1 MHSEAANGSWR
12 WYFVNIKKVFSNLG
26 PMLLDV
32 GVWMNGKVVLF
43 K

>member
-1 MHSEAANGSWR
+1 MVHDVG
-12 WYFVNIKKVFSNLG
+12 ILLILKKVFSNLG
-26 PMLLDV
+26 PMLLNV